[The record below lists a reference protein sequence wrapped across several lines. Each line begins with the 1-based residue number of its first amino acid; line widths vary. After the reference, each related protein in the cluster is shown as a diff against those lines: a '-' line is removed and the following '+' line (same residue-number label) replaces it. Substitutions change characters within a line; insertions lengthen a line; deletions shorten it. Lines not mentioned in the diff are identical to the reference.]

1 MTCESVEQW
10 MIEKRAFLV
19 DPDESMPVA
28 VADHLQTCAAC
39 QRQAQWEAAIHR
51 SMHQVEVPGQLEL
64 DIQYQLRR
72 ARRERQRARTLYV
85 SLAAAAA
92 LLLTVCL
99 SWYIQRP
106 YDLTKL
112 SAAIVSMEMESRRT
126 IASQA
131 FAQPVNAQQLK
142 LWLERQGVGATIP
155 KRLKLQCVTAAHIVD
170 IGGRKV
176 PVLEL
181 QVGGS
186 AGKVCLLE
194 RRFFDEKS
202 LRQLHDNEN
211 LSSFILAD
219 SDDSQSLGWMIVYQ
233 GSAQLFVEGTLN
245 PNGA

>member
-10 MIEKRAFLV
+10 MIERRSFQV
-19 DPDESMPVA
+19 EPDESMPVA
-28 VADHLQTCAAC
+28 VAEHLQTCASC

-72 ARRERQRARTLYV
+72 ARRDRQRARTLYA

-92 LLLTVCL
+92 LFLTICL

-112 SAAIVSMEMESRRT
+112 SAAIVSMEMESLRT
-126 IASQA
+126 IVSQT
-131 FAQPVNAQQLK
+131 FTEPVNAQQLK
-142 LWLERQGVGATIP
+142 LWLERQGVGVTIP
-155 KRLKLQCVTAAHIVD
+155 KRLKLQYVTAAHIVE

-181 QVGGS
+181 QAGGS
-186 AGKVCLLE
+186 TSRVCLLE
-194 RRFFDEKS
+194 RRYFDEKS
-202 LRQLHDNEN
+202 QRQLHDSDN
-211 LSSFILAD
+211 LASFIVAD